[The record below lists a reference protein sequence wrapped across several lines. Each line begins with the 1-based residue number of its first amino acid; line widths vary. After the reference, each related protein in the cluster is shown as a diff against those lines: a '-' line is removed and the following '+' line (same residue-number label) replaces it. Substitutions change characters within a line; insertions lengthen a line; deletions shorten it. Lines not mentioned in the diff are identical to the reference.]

1 MQQTSCLAPNVGLGA
16 QVPCQGLP
24 KSDVVPPLA
33 LIVEAVNPI
42 DGCTLVIATQQK
54 KVFRVF
60 DLQQACSATQRQS
73 DSTLLWILCMCGAGY
88 APCTRAA
95 GKWFPGSAC
104 RGPHS
109 RPGKGSWPLAGN
121 RHTRRAA
128 ANRNTGHECLLGKG
142 KASVRQFTRLA
153 CVYLKQPSA
162 RTDRVSAC
170 RVARARLPAC
180 SPQILIGASSSS
192 RLGWLIKISFAV
204 RHSWRI
210 CEDMGPGPMC
220 LMGRERAASR
230 RHPPQM
236 QSGHK
241 TWASLVQQEITT
253 KLEAEEIS

>member
-1 MQQTSCLAPNVGLGA
+1 MQRSNHKAKSQ
-16 QVPCQGLP
+16 QPCHPKRHLFIHKRRHWQAVEAVCEGLP

-142 KASVRQFTRLA
+142 KASVQQFTRLA
-153 CVYLKQPSA
+153 CVYLRQPSA
-162 RTDRVSAC
+162 RTDRKSM
-170 RVARARLPAC
+170 PA
-180 SPQILIGASSSS
+180 G
-192 RLGWLIKISFAV
+192 
-204 RHSWRI
+204 
-210 CEDMGPGPMC
+210 
-220 LMGRERAASR
+220 
-230 RHPPQM
+230 
-236 QSGHK
+236 
-241 TWASLVQQEITT
+241 
-253 KLEAEEIS
+253 